1 MTEYHQSR
9 VHARA
14 HGFADV
20 ANVTGGHM
28 SMVAGGGFNWET

>member
-1 MTEYHQSR
+1 LAIRILKQ
-9 VHARA
+9 

-28 SMVAGGGFNWET
+28 SMVAEDGFNWET